1 MLSTI
6 PDSES
11 FATPKYVLMDEQK
24 RVGPRLEEG
33 ISHSSYRVIYGFSDS
48 HAYERFRS
56 HNTNDYRP
64 YPLVKGYLRE
74 QLQSDSERIGL
85 IVLNAVSAC
94 DEQLNAAAMDNVL
107 QALEASEAKV
117 SSRYRLT
124 YDAATLAYQV
134 DEHDK

>member
-1 MLSTI
+1 
-6 PDSES
+6 
-11 FATPKYVLMDEQK
+11 MDEHE

-33 ISHSSYRVIYGFSDS
+33 TSHSSRQVLYGFSDS
-48 HAYERFRS
+48 DAYERFRS
-56 HNTNDYRP
+56 HSTNDYRP

-85 IVLNAVSAC
+85 IVLDAVSAR

-107 QALEASEAKV
+107 QALEASDAKV
-117 SSRYRLT
+117 GSRYRLT

-134 DEHDK
+134 SEREK